1 MSTFKYQHIIKAPPI
16 DVYNAPADSC
26 GQAGLGDSTVD
37 AHNADHVY
45 QNVGNGNAVALAPTQ
60 ALCDSIAHK
69 NNFMKRQLT
78 FLLENLS
85 EAYE

>member
-1 MSTFKYQHIIKAPPI
+1 MSTFKYQHITKAPPI
-16 DVYNAPADSC
+16 DVFDAPAPS
-26 GQAGLGDSTVD
+26 GAGLGDSTVD
-37 AHNADHVY
+37 AHNNNAEHVY
-45 QNVGNGNAVALAPTQ
+45 QNVGNGNSTVAPTQ

-78 FLLENLS
+78 FLLEHLS